1 MTGKKVVQHM
11 LVLPSWDPTGK
22 AASETLYR
30 IGTKTKKLYG
40 PAQCIVCIPFPL
52 LSLRS
57 FNKAMLTT
65 VETVRLTVLL
75 MTIFYISISICVRVW
90 FAEGL
95 RPCLIW

>member
-22 AASETLYR
+22 AAGETLYR

-75 MTIFYISISICVRVW
+75 MTIFIYLYPFVYVCGLLKVYVR
-90 FAEGL
+90 A
-95 RPCLIW
+95 